1 MANNKRSG
9 KFYRKNER
17 EVMKSLGFE
26 PTPNSGSGW
35 IVKEDG
41 QNEDAICQ
49 LKSTDAKS
57 IRIDQKDIEILEYN
71 ALVAHKI
78 PVFAIQFLNTNE
90 VFLLVRPEHLK
101 DVVRVVKGERP
112 RDTQLDFLGLETQ
125 ASEVQGGISEKV
137 NDGLKPKGSCNK
149 PKSVIKSSAGSR
161 QSFMKA
167 NDDRYRKKSK
177 PAR

>member
-17 EVMKSLGFE
+17 EVMKMLGFE

-57 IRIDQKDIEILEYN
+57 IRIDQKDIEVLEYN
-71 ALVAHKI
+71 ALVSHKI

-90 VFLLVRPEHLK
+90 IFLLIRPEHLK
-101 DVVRVVKGERP
+101 DVARIIKGERP
-112 RDTQLDFLGLETQ
+112 RDIHLDFLGIETQ
-125 ASEVQGGISEKV
+125 ASEVQGGISEI
-137 NDGLKPKGSCNK
+137 GLKPKRDCK
-149 PKSVIKSSAGSR
+149 PVIKSSINSR
-161 QSFMKA
+161 KDFMKA
-167 NDDRYRKKSK
+167 NAERYKKRSK
-177 PAR
+177 SAR

>member
-17 EVMKSLGFE
+17 EVMKNLGFE

-35 IVKEDG
+35 VVKEDG

-71 ALVAHKI
+71 ALVSHKI

-112 RDTQLDFLGLETQ
+112 RDTQSDFLGLETQ
-125 ASEVQGGISEKV
+125 ASEVQRGISE
-137 NDGLKPKGSCNK
+137 NGLKPKGDC
-149 PKSVIKSSAGSR
+149 KSVIKSSADSR
-161 QSFMKA
+161 KSFMKA
-167 NDDRYRKKSK
+167 NDSKYQKKSK
-177 PAR
+177 SAR